1 MMEEDPLA
9 DASMLLAFRAEN
21 VRSFRG
27 PVELSLLA
35 TSLSEE
41 GVPRLVPWRE
51 DGRPIR
57 VLPAAG
63 VFGANASG
71 KSNLL
76 RAIHDM
82 RMHVVHSF
90 RSHAPGRG
98 VPRHAFR
105 LDPEHDGVPS
115 RFEVDLVLHGIRHE
129 YGFVVDDDRAARR
142 LAG

>member
-1 MMEEDPLA
+1 MAEEKLLVG
-9 DASMLLAFRAEN
+9 ASMLLAFRAEN

-27 PVELSLLA
+27 PLELSLLA
-35 TSLSEE
+35 TPLAEE

-57 VLPAAG
+57 VLPAVG
-63 VFGANASG
+63 IFGANASG

-76 RAIHDM
+76 RAMNDM

-98 VPRHAFR
+98 MPRRAFR
-105 LDPEHDGVPS
+105 LDPEHARAFRLGS
-115 RFEVDLVLHGIRHE
+115 RLNSCCMASGMTTVS
-129 YGFVVDDDRAARR
+129 
-142 LAG
+142 